1 MSFKLKDLFI
11 KYIAEFEEIE
21 TAFEMLLESF
31 KRLKDKLFNEITELV
46 KQKNSEKIK
55 IVNEYIERIKEFE
68 KKLMLFIEELK
79 KQYETESEY
88 LDDSIKKDD
97 SIKNKPKSME
107 FYIIPILETLIELG
121 GEATVKEVLKRVY
134 NKVKD
139 DLSQK
144 DRDKL
149 KSGQIRWENT
159 AQWARKKM
167 VEEGLLSSSSPRG
180 VWEITEKGKKY
191 YYEHKK

>member
-11 KYIAEFEEIE
+11 KYSAEFEEIE

-31 KRLKDKLFNEITELV
+31 KRLKDKLFNEITELA

-68 KKLMLFIEELK
+68 KKLILFIEELK
-79 KQYETESEY
+79 KQYETEGEY
-88 LDDSIKKDD
+88 LDDST
-97 SIKNKPKSME
+97 KNKPKSME
-107 FYIIPILETLIELG
+107 FYIIPILEALIELG